1 MDTGTVAEIKQ
12 IIENELPGWIE
23 QEPGFQRRLLQ
34 ALSEGTTPGPLR
46 MTYEEFLAWAD
57 EDTLAEWVEGEVIMT
72 SPASL
77 QHQLIA
83 GFLSAVMGIYAQGR
97 QLGVVV
103 TGPFQMKLRNGREP
117 DLIFVATDH
126 LGRFK
131 ENRLEGAADLVVEI
145 ISPESVDRDRGRKFY
160 EYEQG
165 GILEYWLI
173 DPLRRWVDI
182 YVLEE
187 DRYRPAF
194 SGATGRY
201 DSRALT
207 GFWLD
212 VDWLW
217 QRPLP
222 TPLRALGEIVR
233 ADPDLVAAVEQAT
246 GGRRAADH

>member
-1 MDTGTVAEIKQ
+1 MDISTVAEIKQ
-12 IIENELPGWIE
+12 IIKNELPGWIE

-34 ALSEGTTPGPLR
+34 ALGEATTPGPLR
-46 MTYEEFLAWAD
+46 MTYEDFLAWAD

-77 QHQLIA
+77 QHQLIS

-126 LGRFK
+126 LGRFQ
-131 ENRLEGAADLVVEI
+131 ENRLEGPADLVVEI

-165 GILEYWLI
+165 GIPEYWLI
-173 DPLRRWVDI
+173 DPLRRWVDV
-182 YVLEE
+182 YVLED
-187 DRYRPAF
+187 DRYRLTF
-194 SGATGRY
+194 SGATGVCE
-201 DSRALT
+201 SHHLT

-222 TPLRALGEIVR
+222 TPLRALAEIVQ
-233 ADPDLVAAVEQAT
+233 ADSSLLAAVEGAIGVRST
-246 GGRRAADH
+246 RPR